1 MNQASPI
8 ETALNITGEALNKYV
23 APHAL
28 RRVQL
33 QVSPSSLA
41 KDRRFQPT
49 SLAFDMRN
57 TSIRS
62 SVHKVA
68 ADERFVGLKAA
79 PLKAAPLK
87 AAPPIYSHDWNMA
100 GVAWRRRIHRIASG

>member
-79 PLKAAPLK
+79 PLKAAP
-87 AAPPIYSHDWNMA
+87 PIYSHDWNMA
-100 GVAWRRRIHRIASG
+100 GVAWRRGIHRIASG